1 MSHRIKVRHLVTCMT
16 PHTLIQKEDLRRNQ
30 INKMVLQKE
39 ITVRL
44 IADISIATKEPGDDR
59 IIASKY

>member
-1 MSHRIKVRHLVTCMT
+1 MSHRTKGRHLATCMT
-16 PHTLIQKEDLRRNQ
+16 PQTFIQKEDPRRNQ
-30 INKMVLQKE
+30 IKKMVPPKE

-44 IADISIATKEPGDDR
+44 IADISIATKKPGDDR

>member
-16 PHTLIQKEDLRRNQ
+16 PHSLIQKDLRRNQ